1 MFKKVTELFTAV
13 NRAMRRHG
21 KAQPFNLQLFA
32 DDAGASG
39 TSEDDKKGAEGTDDG
54 TEDAGAEEGEETH
67 KAEEAK
73 YTDADLDKIISRK
86 IAEERKKQQKAVD
99 EAKRLA
105 NMTAE
110 EKKQNELA
118 ETKQQLESLQRQI
131 AIDKMA
137 KVARGILAEKS
148 ISLPDELLST
158 LVTDDADQTKT
169 NVTNFAKLFD
179 KAVDAAVKER
189 LKGKTPGTGT
199 PASNLTRKDI
209 ENIKDR
215 RERQQA
221 IKDNINLFIGGK

>member
-21 KAQPFNLQLFA
+21 KAQPFNLQLFT

-118 ETKQQLESLQRQI
+118 ETNSSLKAFRGRLPLTKWQKLRAASLQKR
-131 AIDKMA
+131 AYRSRTNFFA
-137 KVARGILAEKS
+137 
-148 ISLPDELLST
+148 T